1 MAYFVV
7 SDSIRGELK
16 RLAFANPRSLRD
28 VMYLKLNT
36 ATARKKIESP
46 MCIRRHWISMT
57 SSISKILIQT

>member
-36 ATARKKIESP
+36 ATARKKIEKSDVYKEAL
-46 MCIRRHWISMT
+46 ISMT